1 MHKEKAAIGT
11 AGTKEKIFSRRGQ
24 TLIESLVALSLL
36 TVGFLSIFALLGRSL
51 SSSRAS
57 TESYTATYLA
67 AEGIEVV
74 RNLIDANGIQQRAW
88 NSGFTTTGD
97 YEVEYNSNSLMSN
110 LDRFLSYS
118 PTTNIYNYSGTNPTP
133 FKRILRVTPVG
144 SDEIIINS
152 IVSWIGQGGGSF
164 TVNLEDHFL
173 KWRS

>member
-1 MHKEKAAIGT
+1 MAKRELRINPAKTG
-11 AGTKEKIFSRRGQ
+11 KYLLSKRGQ

-88 NSGFTTTGD
+88 NSGFATAGD
-97 YEVEYNSNSLMSN
+97 YEIEYNSNSLLSN
-110 LDRFLSYS
+110 LGRFLSYS
-118 PTTNIYNYSGTNPTP
+118 PTTNIYNYSGTNPTH

>member
-1 MHKEKAAIGT
+1 MAKRKLQVNSGKT
-11 AGTKEKIFSRRGQ
+11 AKYLFSKRGQ

-88 NSGFTTTGD
+88 NSGFATAGD
-97 YEVEYNSNSLMSN
+97 YEIEYNSNSLLSN
-110 LDRFLSYS
+110 LGRFLSYS
-118 PTTNIYNYSGTNPTP
+118 PTTNIYNYSGTNATP